1 MIKRIFIFLL
11 MSLSG
16 LVVNAQS
23 LQTTSSSSS
32 EDALRVQSELYE
44 PPIKVDSKT
53 VQKTMYKTVFKQDMK
68 ETRPSEAPEE
78 E

>member
-1 MIKRIFIFLL
+1 MMKTGLL
-11 MSLSG
+11 ISLIMVSG
-16 LVVNAQS
+16 IASAQS
-23 LQTTSSSSS
+23 VAGLGLSN

-44 PPIKVDSKT
+44 PPVKVDAKT
-53 VQKTMYKTVFKQDMK
+53 VQRTIYKGIFKQDMK